1 VKTKIAAIGEKDIM
15 LIFKAVGADVFA
27 VHDVEQAAARLKK
40 IAKEDYGIIFITE
53 TIAVKLDSIIR
64 QYSDMVKPSI
74 VVIPGLGKRNNY
86 AIGILR
92 NAIIKASG
100 TDVFS

>member
-1 VKTKIAAIGEKDIM
+1 MKTKIAAIGEKDIM

-27 VHDVEQAAARLKK
+27 VHDIEQAAITLKK

-53 TIAVKLDSIIR
+53 TIAEKLDALIM

-86 AIGILR
+86 AVSILR